1 MIREAETINLEHA
14 ENLLEEYISEATGK
28 IQRQLDGYPEGN
40 AVIDTMELISN
51 TVTSRF
57 QELLSQFTDPAAG
70 SFGQVDVSSNPFE
83 SVLQK
88 ITNELAL
95 RTTVEPVG
103 IDIMRGIY
111 DLLGD
116 AELGTFMED
125 LADLASI
132 EITRPGDAVSD
143 AFDEYTDLETKQK
156 IDNRERY
163 KEIKEKVNERIVNDI
178 LEVPPTQS
186 AQAIEA
192 INSLTGN
199 RGVEFY
205 KGIGEI
211 LEFAISTSPLS
222 TVQAEGIGTRGSASG
237 SAFRKADYLR
247 MENAFYSG
255 VDGGAQRPA
264 GELRLTRNSL
274 ADILGRGTEGISSAG
289 SNFSGRVAYSK
300 AERGPFRRTTVRTRP
315 TYEQWDDGIGE
326 FGGFDYSDEGAATMT
341 DGGPE
346 LTPETIGNIAKNG
359 SNRGYFQ
366 KAIEGGRAHQ
376 ASLEILDTITS
387 SSSEGSRVID
397 DIAADIARDA
407 IEGLKSNVGNL
418 DGTEASQQKRVKER
432 SFELTQEWYDK
443 LPENA
448 KFPENDLVGSGVK
461 QGFSYNQRG
470 DYFEYIISKE
480 GQIYDRLFFGNSGD
494 LISINFDQKLGDRI
508 LERLTRTFTT
518 RME

>member
-1 MIREAETINLEHA
+1 M
-14 ENLLEEYISEATGK
+14 
-28 IQRQLDGYPEGN
+28 
-40 AVIDTMELISN
+40 
-51 TVTSRF
+51 
-57 QELLSQFTDPAAG
+57 
-70 SFGQVDVSSNPFE
+70 
-83 SVLQK
+83 
-88 ITNELAL
+88 
-95 RTTVEPVG
+95 
-103 IDIMRGIY
+103 
-111 DLLGD
+111 
-116 AELGTFMED
+116 
-125 LADLASI
+125 
-132 EITRPGDAVSD
+132 
-143 AFDEYTDLETKQK
+143 
-156 IDNRERY
+156 
-163 KEIKEKVNERIVNDI
+163 
-178 LEVPPTQS
+178 
-186 AQAIEA
+186 
-192 INSLTGN
+192 
-199 RGVEFY
+199 
-205 KGIGEI
+205 
-211 LEFAISTSPLS
+211 
-222 TVQAEGIGTRGSASG
+222 
-237 SAFRKADYLR
+237 
-247 MENAFYSG
+247 
-255 VDGGAQRPA
+255 
-264 GELRLTRNSL
+264 
-274 ADILGRGTEGISSAG
+274 
-289 SNFSGRVAYSK
+289 
-300 AERGPFRRTTVRTRP
+300 RTRP

-518 RME
+518 QDGINPNEQGKRFIEDIQGDRGLLSRSEFVDKYSKTLESNAISSVAELSGGNNQSRRK